1 MPKTTTIGKYDVD
14 ISSVLEKVQK
24 VKDSMKQGT
33 DLGISVP
40 KSLLKDLDQLEAKLE
55 KLQKSKPQKN
65 ASSKELGKFNSAL
78 QPIDA
83 EIDDIVS
90 KMSKIKFSDEA
101 IKENIASL
109 QELVKNYNEAKKAYD
124 EYSEKIADP
133 NNGVKAVK
141 KDGPYRE
148 QMEKTRSAA
157 IKIAQET
164 GSAEEIK
171 AKFASMRETLSQ
183 RKKVVSGWS
192 DESPTKQSQLEGIS
206 QRQTELKSLEQ
217 SILRYNENL
226 QRRRKLEEELSKELE
241 KQVDLKQQE
250 LQAGVSKQIE
260 NLSSS
265 KQDIQQITNQVLE
278 LQKQASAAEE
288 KQAKVLQ
295 IKDRIKQLFS
305 FTSVLYTAQRAIR
318 SAIRDFQELD
328 KQFNEIA
335 IVSDYTTQEL
345 WNNFNVVNKTA
356 QDFGVTTKDVLEV
369 QNLYYH
375 QGKSIAQVNKL
386 TAQTLTLAKITGMD
400 YADATN
406 KLTAAL
412 NAYKMS
418 AQEAIKVTDT
428 VSALAANAATDSK
441 ELMTALT
448 KTASIAANAGMSL
461 ESTEVF
467 LTKMIE
473 TTREAPENLGTA
485 LKTIVARFGEVKQEI
500 DGEEIELADINKVD
514 TALKTAGVSLLDTAG
529 QIRNLD
535 DVFMELSSKWDSLD
549 RNTQRY
555 IATIAAGSRQQSRF
569 IAMMENY
576 DRTLEL
582 TEVAQ
587 NSNGT
592 SARQLAKAQESIETS
607 LNRLRSSWQE
617 FYSSIISAQG
627 IKVLIDT
634 ANNFLSLLNELPAGL
649 NVVAGALGIW
659 AIKTLIVD
667 KALNSF
673 GQSIGTGMAK
683 TSGMVGPM
691 EALLSTLD
699 KETLELLA
707 TNEALDE
714 NTKKRI
720 ANALAIKEQANA
732 EDAVIAKNAKT
743 GEKTNI
749 KVKKKVED
757 AIDTAQDN
765 SRKKNDLGIASSF
778 KDNKDSI
785 IKNFN
790 EKTNGIKLSGKNKTK
805 GGMKT
810 LFTNGL
816 KGIKTKLIKGISG
829 IGTKIAA
836 VIGKIVGGLKAV
848 VSFLGGPLTAVIA
861 IVTGAVIAGVLAWKK
876 WGAASL
882 DDTKQVEKLNKAQ
895 ENYNKTLKDTK
906 DLKQKTKKYLE
917 YESKANLTTEQ
928 QQEQQEIAK
937 ELVETYPELLK
948 NIDEEGNYYLKD
960 AAAINKVIE
969 AKEKLLDQESE
980 NYTKLRLDY
989 QKQGIYA
996 DTTTEAGRAMQSI
1009 QEYTSAL
1016 DEDTIAESAKKI
1028 DDGTT
1033 FNSSKYKKIMQAYS
1047 EGKKYSFD
1055 EKDFSNLFEGSIN
1068 EKQWNEFL
1076 KIVEREEKNGNDV
1089 FATIG
1094 TLENALKETGAYSKG
1109 DLKDVAEAFMKMNEE
1124 NGHLFSQLITGA
1136 SKEYSQIEINQATVT
1151 IDKGNFATD
1160 LGSELKAAISTQ
1172 AVKNAKKQAADE
1184 ENWKPDEID
1193 KEWQKLDE
1201 EKKTDYIN
1209 DAAAELSSIFEEF
1222 TKEQIQAYNQTFTSE
1237 NLGSIKLTDL
1247 EKLDI
1252 TKIEDTDI
1260 KGQKEAI
1267 LTFWDQFPEE
1277 IKRNFPRD
1285 YIDEASEDVIQT
1297 LFTLIANAIEENP
1310 ADIRNK
1316 IQADFE
1322 KSKALYENQN
1332 AFSFDTGKFSE
1343 LTIDQ
1348 YKALSSKIG
1357 SLSLEEV
1364 APFLNELNAQ
1374 MAEIDPEKASDFF
1387 NTFVKQDF
1395 SSETGIINAI
1405 QALSKFGYT
1414 AQQVTQMG
1422 VNASNG
1428 INNISFSDFNTTV
1441 ENSKKELENLE
1452 KGFDNVIALMEGTA
1466 SIDQFGNYLDTM
1478 MTAWTELYG
1487 AEKASNMV
1495 MDLSNSVVATGDGFK
1510 IGAEAGTEYANSLV
1524 DITKQTIISQ
1534 IALEQLKLTQE
1545 GLTEEERASSNLKI
1559 AYLNQYYAFIDAKQK
1574 TTIRKG
1580 LEKDLEDTK
1589 NKADKLRDSLKELVN
1604 WLREYDRYA
1613 NLDRV
1618 IQDYD
1623 EKFGHLEYEIEFS
1636 TNEDVIKENIRSQID
1651 NLNNQIAA
1659 NQGGIRAAKEEQ
1671 EMWQDVI
1678 NKRNAAYVEF
1688 DEAGN
1693 AIVNAKELRR
1703 LQEEIANADEE
1714 QQEVLKAE
1722 YDEIMNNVEAYN
1734 KAKDKVEDYNKALE
1748 ENFKA
1753 LEEYLKAN
1761 YEAITKVEDKLIEAR
1776 QTAEDKE
1783 LEIIK
1788 NKYDAIKEENDK
1800 YLENIQEMVDKEREI
1815 RDRAD
1820 REQDVKDKE
1829 KKLAMM
1835 KMDTSGIYASDIRA
1849 LEEELED
1856 DYQDLEDD
1864 AIDKAI
1870 EDLEKEYQTQ
1880 AEILD
1885 KEVEY
1890 LESSL
1895 EYRREIM
1902 TEYNQWAQEMMM
1914 QGSDTVIE
1922 YLKANDEEYYTGTA
1936 AAQANWTLEW
1946 NNAVAQGVAANN
1958 VMATTLE
1965 PVIRN
1970 LETCKDNAN
1979 GFEGAVKQ
1987 YSEVALASNGEIEG
2001 SVEDLTT
2008 YYYSLAE
2015 GVGDVASKMNDL
2027 RQAYIGAASAA
2038 AALKSVQSGTVY
2050 GSTPPQGAID
2060 DAMNNLNGRGALNY
2074 SNVEPNYVDTDG
2086 NPIGNDKTAE
2096 RSGAMVWNP
2105 SGWKVIKEDTK
2116 NSPSGQW
2123 YRIEQIRGNGWGYV
2137 LSTDIEYDRSIGR
2150 EVPKPWAKI
2159 RRFAKGGYVNFTGPA
2174 WVDGTK
2180 SHPEYMLNATQTA
2193 QFETLVAALN
2203 NLYGNGISSLKQSA
2217 QKIGDAYYNFHIN
2230 VEQIANDYDVD
2241 QLVSRLEQKMVDS
2254 SKYRNITL
2262 LKKSQ

>member
-40 KSLLKDLDQLEAKLE
+40 KSLLKELDQLEAKLE
-55 KLQKSKPQKN
+55 KLQKSRPQNN
-65 ASSKELGKFNSAL
+65 AKSKEIEKFRMAFSSVDTDIN
-78 QPIDA
+78 
-83 EIDDIVS
+83 DIVS
-90 KMSKIKFSDEA
+90 KMSKMKFSDAA
-101 IKENIASL
+101 IKENIASV
-109 QELVKNYNEAKKAYD
+109 QELVKKYNEAKKAYD

-133 NNGVKAVK
+133 NNGVKAIK

-148 QMEKTRSAA
+148 QMEKTRSSA

-183 RKKVVSGWS
+183 RKKVVSDWS

-250 LQAGVSKQIE
+250 LQAGVSKQVE

-265 KQDIQQITNQVLE
+265 KQNIQQITNQLIGLE
-278 LQKQASAAEE
+278 KQISLVEE
-288 KQAKVLQ
+288 KQAKILQ
-295 IKDRIKQLFS
+295 VKDRIKQLFS

-356 QDFGVTTKDVLEV
+356 QDFGVTTKNVLEV

-428 VSALAANAATDSK
+428 VSALAANAATDSE

-514 TALKTAGVSLLDTAG
+514 TALKTVGVSLLDTAG

-607 LNRLRSSWQE
+607 LNRLKSSWQE
-617 FYSSIISAQG
+617 FYSSVISAKG

-659 AIKTLIVD
+659 AIKVLIVD

-673 GQSIGTGMAK
+673 GQSMGVGMSAASGLDGTLE
-683 TSGMVGPM
+683 VF
-691 EALLSTLD
+691 LSTLD
-699 KETLELLA
+699 EETLELLA
-707 TNEALDE
+707 NNDALKE
-714 NTKKRI
+714 NTKERI
-720 ANALAIKEQANA
+720 ANALAIKKQNESSA
-732 EDAVIAKNAKT
+732 AKKET
-743 GEKTNI
+743 KI
-749 KVKKKVED
+749 KVGDKEYKVVHKPQNATEVAD
-757 AIDTAQDN
+757 DIVENKSQKN
-765 SRKKNDLGIASSF
+765 STWKNLTQSF
-778 KDNKDSI
+778 KDSKTDAAENFMKN
-785 IKNFN
+785 IK
-790 EKTNGIKLSGKNKTK
+790 EATGVEKLSDKGKTA
-805 GGMKT
+805 GGIKT
-810 LFTNGL
+810 LFKNGL
-816 KGIKTKLIKGISG
+816 KGI
-829 IGTKIAA
+829 GTKIVAGLTK
-836 VIGKIVGGLKAV
+836 VFSIIGKIVGAV
-848 VSFLGGPLTAVIA
+848 QSIVNFLGGPLTITIIA
-861 IVTGAVIAGVLAWKK
+861 LTAAIATGVHLWKTF
-876 WGAASL
+876 GAASL

-917 YESKANLTTEQ
+917 YENRANLTTEQ

-960 AAAINKVIE
+960 ADAINKVIE

-980 NYTKLRLDY
+980 NYTKLRLEY

-996 DTTTEAGRAMQSI
+996 DTTTEAGRTMQSI
-1009 QEYTSAL
+1009 QEYASAL
-1016 DEDTIAESAKKI
+1016 DKDAIKESAKKI
-1028 DDGTT
+1028 DDGTS

-1055 EKDFSNLFEGSIN
+1055 EKDFSNLFAGNIN

-1094 TLENALKETGAYSKG
+1094 ALEDALRKTDAYSEEN
-1109 DLKDVAEAFMKMNEE
+1109 LKDVAESFLKMNEE

-1193 KEWQKLDE
+1193 KEWKKLDE

-1222 TKEQIQAYNQTFTSE
+1222 TKEQIQTYNQTFTSE

-1247 EKLDI
+1247 ENLDI

-1267 LTFWDQFPEE
+1267 LTFWKQFPEE
-1277 IKRNFPRD
+1277 IKRNFPEE
-1285 YIDEASEDVIQT
+1285 YIQNASEDVIQT
-1297 LFTLIANAIEENP
+1297 LFTLIENAVEENP

-1316 IQADFE
+1316 IQTDFG

-1357 SLSLEEV
+1357 GLSLEEV
-1364 APFLNELNAQ
+1364 APFLNELNTEYQKIAK
-1374 MAEIDPEKASDFF
+1374 ESPDKAADFF
-1387 NTFVKQDF
+1387 NTFLKQDF
-1395 SSETGIINAI
+1395 SSESGIMSAI

-1428 INNISFSDFNTTV
+1428 INNISFNDFDTTV

-1478 MTAWTELYG
+1478 MAAWTELYG

-1545 GLTEEERASSNLKI
+1545 GLTEEERASSKLKI

-1636 TNEDVIKENIRSQID
+1636 TNEDVIKEDIRSQID

-1671 EMWQDVI
+1671 KMWQDVI

-1734 KAKDKVEDYNKALE
+1734 KAKDKVEDYSKALE

-1776 QTAEDKE
+1776 QAAEDKE

-1788 NKYDAIKEENDK
+1788 NKYDAIKDENNK
-1800 YLENIQEMVDKEREI
+1800 YLESIQEMVDKEREI

-1864 AIDKAI
+1864 AVDKAI

-1895 EYRREIM
+1895 EYRREVMI
-1902 TEYNQWAQEMMM
+1902 EYNQWAQEMMM

-1946 NNAVAQGVAANN
+1946 NNAVAQGIAANN

-2008 YYYSLAE
+2008 YYSSLAE

-2060 DAMNNLNGRGALNY
+2060 DARNEIINGGYGNNTPLNFTYAGR
-2074 SNVEPNYVDTDG
+2074 DTVQSPFSEGFTKKELEERTVTSEAG
-2086 NPIGNDKTAE
+2086 NEFIIANKKYNNELRYLLKKDFVYYPTTGLYAPKIGSHFYMTYK
-2096 RSGAMVWNP
+2096 
-2105 SGWKVIKEDTK
+2105 
-2116 NSPSGQW
+2116 
-2123 YRIEQIRGNGWGYV
+2123 
-2137 LSTDIEYDRSIGR
+2137 
-2150 EVPKPWAKI
+2150 
-2159 RRFAKGGYVNFTGPA
+2159 KGGYVDYTGPA

-2203 NLYGNGISSLKQSA
+2203 NLYGNGMTSLKQSA

-2230 VEQIANDYDVD
+2230 VEQMANDYDVD

>member
-33 DLGISVP
+33 DLGISIP
-40 KSLLKDLDQLEAKLE
+40 KSLLKELDQLEAKLE
-55 KLQKSKPQKN
+55 KLQKSRPQNN
-65 ASSKELGKFNSAL
+65 ATSKEIEKFRMAFSSVDTDIN
-78 QPIDA
+78 
-83 EIDDIVS
+83 DIVS
-90 KMSKIKFSDEA
+90 KMSKMKFSDAA
-101 IKENIASL
+101 IKENIASV
-109 QELVKNYNEAKKAYD
+109 QELVKKYNEAKKAYD

-133 NNGVKAVK
+133 NNGVKAIK

-148 QMEKTRSAA
+148 QMEKTRSSA

-250 LQAGVSKQIE
+250 LQAGVSKQVE

-265 KQDIQQITNQVLE
+265 KQDIQQITNQLTGLE
-278 LQKQASAAEE
+278 KQTALAEE
-288 KQAKVLQ
+288 KQKKVLEV
-295 IKDRIKQLFS
+295 KDRIKQLFS

-318 SAIRDFQELD
+318 GAIRDFQELD

-345 WNNFNVVNKTA
+345 WNNFNVVNRTA

-428 VSALAANAATDSK
+428 VSALAANAATDSE

-514 TALKTAGVSLLDTAG
+514 TALKTVGVSLLDTAG

-607 LNRLRSSWQE
+607 LNRLKSSWQE
-617 FYSSIISAQG
+617 FYSSVISAKG

-673 GQSIGTGMAK
+673 GQSMGVGMSAASGLDGTLE
-683 TSGMVGPM
+683 VF
-691 EALLSTLD
+691 LSTLD
-699 KETLELLA
+699 EETLELLA
-707 TNEALDE
+707 NNEALKE
-714 NTKKRI
+714 NTKERI
-720 ANALAIKEQANA
+720 ANALAIKKQNESSA
-732 EDAVIAKNAKT
+732 AKNTTETSNSSSNNLGDRSQKSSTWKNLTQSFEDSKNTAS
-743 GEKTNI
+743 ENI
-749 KVKKKVED
+749 LK
-757 AIDTAQDN
+757 Q
-765 SRKKNDLGIASSF
+765 
-778 KDNKDSI
+778 
-785 IKNFN
+785 
-790 EKTNGIKLSGKNKTK
+790 TNGKT
-805 GGMKT
+805 
-810 LFTNGL
+810 
-816 KGIKTKLIKGISG
+816 GISG
-829 IGTKIAA
+829 IKTLFKDGLKEIGEKLLSGLTKVFSI
-836 VIGKIVGGLKAV
+836 IGEIVGVVQTV
-848 VSFLGGPLTAVIA
+848 VSVLGGPLTATIIA
-861 IVTGAVIAGVLAWKK
+861 ITGLIALGVTAWKK

-917 YESKANLTTEQ
+917 YENRANLTTEQ

-960 AAAINKVIE
+960 AEAINKVIE

-980 NYTKLRLDY
+980 NYTKLRLEY

-996 DTTTEAGRAMQSI
+996 DTDTEAGRAMQSI

-1016 DEDTIAESAKKI
+1016 DRDAIKETAKKI
-1028 DDGTT
+1028 DDGTS

-1055 EKDFSNLFEGSIN
+1055 EKDFSNLFAGSIT
-1068 EKQWNEFL
+1068 EKQWDKFL
-1076 KIVEREEKNGNDV
+1076 KIVETGKDKEGNELDV
-1089 FATIG
+1089 FANEAN
-1094 TLENALKETGAYSKG
+1094 LAKALRETGAYAQ
-1109 DLKDVAEAFMKMNEE
+1109 DNAAEKIAKAFLKMNEE
-1124 NGHLFSQLITGA
+1124 NGQLFSQLITGA

-1151 IDKGNFATD
+1151 INKGDFAAE
-1160 LGSELKAAISTQ
+1160 LGSELKDALATQ
-1172 AVKNAKKQAADE
+1172 AVKNAKEQAAQDYGWKTE
-1184 ENWKPDEID
+1184 EDISKGWE
-1193 KEWQKLDE
+1193 KLDE

-1209 DAAAELSSIFEEF
+1209 DAGAELSSIFEEF

-1237 NLGSIKLTDL
+1237 NLGSIKLEDL
-1247 EKLDI
+1247 EGLNITEIADADI
-1252 TKIEDTDI
+1252 E
-1260 KGQKEAI
+1260 GQKKAI
-1267 LTFWDQFPEE
+1267 LTFWNQFPEE
-1277 IKRNFPRD
+1277 IKRNFPKE

-1297 LFTLIANAIEENP
+1297 LFTLIENAIEENP

-1332 AFSFDTGKFSE
+1332 AFSFDTGEFSE

-1364 APFLNELNAQ
+1364 APFLNELNTE
-1374 MAEIDPEKASDFF
+1374 MSKMDPKKASDFF

-1395 SSETGIINAI
+1395 SSESGIMSAI

-1636 TNEDVIKENIRSQID
+1636 TNEDVIQENIRSQIN

-1714 QQEVLKAE
+1714 QQGVLKAE

-1734 KAKDKVEDYNKALE
+1734 KAKDKVEDYSKALE

-1776 QTAEDKE
+1776 QAAEDKE

-1788 NKYDAIKEENDK
+1788 KKYEIIKEENDK
-1800 YLENIQEMVDKEREI
+1800 YLESIQEMVDKEREI

-1835 KMDTSGIYASDIRA
+1835 KMDTSGVYASDIRA

-1864 AIDKAI
+1864 AVDKAI

-1880 AEILD
+1880 AETLD

-1895 EYRREIM
+1895 EYRREVM

-1946 NNAVAQGVAANN
+1946 NNAVAQGIAANN

-2008 YYYSLAE
+2008 YYSSLAE

-2060 DAMNNLNGRGALNY
+2060 DAMNSLSGNGALNY
-2074 SNVEPNYVDTDG
+2074 SNVEPNYVDTNG

-2137 LSTDIEYDRSIGR
+2137 LSTDIEYDKSIGR

-2193 QFETLVAALN
+2193 QFEALVAALS
-2203 NLYGNGISSLKQSA
+2203 NLYGNGMTSLKQSA

-2230 VEQIANDYDVD
+2230 VEQMANDYDVD